1 MAIEIERKFLVATD
15 DWRSGADAGHRM
27 QQGYLCRPETSS
39 VRVRVT
45 GAEARLNIKSADA
58 GMRRMEFEYAI
69 PVDEAREMLECLS
82 VGPVIDKTRYHVP
95 AGNHVWEVDVFHG
108 ANDGLVVAEI
118 ELPSEDASF
127 ERPSWLGREVTD
139 ERRFYNVY
147 LVDHPYRDWSA
158 DERR

>member
-15 DWRSGADAGHRM
+15 DWRRAADSGLRM

-39 VRVRVT
+39 VRVRVA
-45 GAEARLNIKSADA
+45 GDEARLNIKSADP
-58 GMRRMEFEYAI
+58 GMRRMEFEYPV
-69 PVDEAREMLECLS
+69 PVDEAHQMLERLS
-82 VGPVIDKTRYHVP
+82 VGPVIDKTRYRVA
-95 AGNHVWEVDVFHG
+95 AGDHVWEVDVFHG

-118 ELPSEDASF
+118 ELASEGSAF
-127 ERPSWLGREVTD
+127 QKPSWLGREVTD

-147 LVDHPYRDWSA
+147 LVDHPYREWSS